1 MVSAKGWFV
10 PLKNAGPSRKMAPG
24 MEGPPEKRR
33 TFQENGLWHGR
44 SPGKTQDLPGKWLL
58 AWKVE
63 KGWFF
68 GTELLIGRG
77 SPRKVPFWWM
87 VKAGSGAGR
96 HEATCHPR
104 LGGACEATASQR
116 QGRRGSPVPPGLAES
131 KGQAGGGRRC
141 RPGSLQANGR
151 GGITGVFSPGG
162 KTYTACIGKR
172 DPARRACGPR
182 RVRGKTP
189 GNCARNDNCPSRNCL
204 RRRRAGGCWRC
215 A

>member
-1 MVSAKGWFV
+1 
-10 PLKNAGPSRKMAPG
+10 

-44 SPGKTQDLPGKWLL
+44 SWGRCRASP
-58 AWKVE
+58 E

-104 LGGACEATASQR
+104 LGGACEAAASQR
-116 QGRRGSPVPPGLAES
+116 QGRWGSPVPPGLAES
-131 KGQAGGGRRC
+131 KGQAGG
-141 RPGSLQANGR
+141 
-151 GGITGVFSPGG
+151 ITGVFSPGG
-162 KTYTACIGKR
+162 KTCMACTGKR

-189 GNCARNDNCPSRNCL
+189 GNCARNDNCPSRNCP